1 MHIFIDESGIFS
13 NPMGKKHKVSC
24 ISSLVIPE
32 DFYGEIVD
40 RFEGILSGWRKEGSE
55 IKGSSLDENQI
66 SEVIGFLS
74 EYPVILISCAI
85 DMGLHTDSQI
95 ELHKNG
101 QANKFVHNINP
112 AEHPNVKR
120 QIYELKENTQKLS
133 NQLYVQMQVLTEVI
147 HYTIQNA
154 TLYYCQRIPETL
166 SCFNWIIDA
175 KDAKITEFE
184 KLWSFTI
191 LPFLQDKSLNEPFI
205 TITEGD
211 YSYFDKKFANPLSPT
226 PDHLKMHIKNT
237 PDLIDSTDV
246 KKIMENLSFNDS
258 VSSCGLQLVDI
269 LASAISRAFNG
280 NLQHKGWEGIGGL
293 MVQTPRKKSTMQF
306 IVLHHNSFP
315 IPPYANVQAQM
326 DNYAKQMFLN

>member
-1 MHIFIDESGIFS
+1 MHIFIDESGVFS
-13 NPMGKKHKVSC
+13 NPNRKSHKVSC

-40 RFEGILSGWRKEGSE
+40 RFESILSGWRKEGGE

-66 SEVIGFLS
+66 SEVISFLS
-74 EYPVILISCAI
+74 KYPVILNSCAI

-112 AEHPNVKR
+112 AQHDNVKR
-120 QIYELKENTQKLS
+120 QLKGLKENTQKLS

-147 HYTIQNA
+147 YYTIQNA

-175 KDAKITEFE
+175 KDVKITEFE
-184 KLWSFTI
+184 ILWSSI
-191 LPFLQDKSLNEPFI
+191 IIPFLEDKSLNEPFVS
-205 TITEGD
+205 TSKGD
-211 YSYFDKKFANPLSPT
+211 YSYFKDFENP
-226 PDHLKMHIKNT
+226 
-237 PDLIDSTDV
+237 PDLIDPVDQNKTL
-246 KKIMENLSFNDS
+246 KTLSFITNISFKDS

-280 NLQHKGWEGIGGL
+280 NLQHKGWKGIGGL

-306 IVLHHNSFP
+306 IVLHHKSFP
-315 IPPYANVQAQM
+315 KPPYANVQAQM